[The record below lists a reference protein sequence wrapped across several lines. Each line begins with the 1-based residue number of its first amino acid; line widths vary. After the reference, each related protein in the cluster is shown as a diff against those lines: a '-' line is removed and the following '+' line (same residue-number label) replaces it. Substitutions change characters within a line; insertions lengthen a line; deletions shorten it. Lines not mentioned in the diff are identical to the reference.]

1 MYLESLSGW
10 SGGGGACPIYKVM
23 GLAAVIGN
31 ILQLENMCI
40 GVKMYEKDNK
50 VLISYMRK
58 ALSFFDSRKSHRK
71 QTLHTE
77 Y

>member
-1 MYLESLSGW
+1 MGE
-10 SGGGGACPIYKVM
+10 GGARPIYKVM

-40 GVKMYEKDNK
+40 GVIMYEKANK

-58 ALSFFDSRKSHRK
+58 ALFIF
-71 QTLHTE
+71 
-77 Y
+77 